1 MSGVKSFFKN
11 LSDKIGWNVP
21 EIDITPKRSEEIIE
35 KIVNYAKQWDMEDM
49 FILGTT
55 WFRPMSAIVGYTVI
69 LPWAPLL
76 DMVGVSNPYEYVA
89 FLSDHRN
96 MQALMER
103 LSEKKST

>member
-11 LSDKIGWNVP
+11 LSNKIGWNVP
-21 EIDITPKRSEEIIE
+21 EIDITPQRSEEIID

-55 WFRPMSAIVGYTVI
+55 WFRPMSAVVGYTVI

-76 DMVGVSNPYEYVA
+76 DMVGVRNPYEYVA

-96 MQALMER
+96 MQALMEK